1 MIGRTLADGPLHWR
15 AVLVAGVIAG
25 GTVTGI
31 VLAAVAVTA
40 ARWVFASQPLVTV
53 L

>member
-1 MIGRTLADGPLHWR
+1 MISRTMADGPLHWR

-31 VLAAVAVTA
+31 VLAAIAMTA
-40 ARWVFASQPLVTV
+40 ARWAFAAQPLVTV